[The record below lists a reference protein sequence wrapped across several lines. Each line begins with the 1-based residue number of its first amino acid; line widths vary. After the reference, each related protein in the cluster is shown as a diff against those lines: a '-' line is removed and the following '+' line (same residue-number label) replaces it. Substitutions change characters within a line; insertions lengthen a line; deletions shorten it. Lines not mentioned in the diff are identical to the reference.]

1 MFSQPHSISFMLP
14 AWVNDFSQ
22 SYQATTDLNQRM
34 KFVISAARKNIE
46 EDTGGPFAAAI
57 FEIET
62 GNLVSLGINLV
73 AKQKLSILHAEMVAI
88 TVAQTKLKTYDLG
101 NASLPGHELISST
114 EPCAMCF
121 GAIPWSGVVRVVTA
135 AKGEDAQSIGFDEG
149 PKPDN
154 WIKSLTDRGVQVI
167 DNIERDSAR
176 AVLKLYQESSGHIY
190 NSRENQVTK
199 SH

>member
-1 MFSQPHSISFMLP
+1 MFSQPLSISFQLP
-14 AWVNDFSQ
+14 DWLNNFSQ
-22 SYQATTDLNQRM
+22 SYQATTDLNQQM
-34 KFVISAARKNIE
+34 KFVISAARKNVE
-46 EDTGGPFAAAI
+46 QETGGPFAAAI

-73 AKQKLSILHAEMVAI
+73 TTQQLSILHAEMVAI

-101 NASLPGHELISST
+101 ETSLPELELVTST

-121 GAIPWSGVVRVVTA
+121 GAIPWSGIARVVTA

-154 WIKSLTDRGVQVI
+154 WIKSLTDRGIQVI
-167 DNIERDSAR
+167 DNIESDAAR
-176 AVLKLYQESSGHIY
+176 AVLKQYKESSGHIY
-190 NSRENQVTK
+190 NSREN
-199 SH
+199 